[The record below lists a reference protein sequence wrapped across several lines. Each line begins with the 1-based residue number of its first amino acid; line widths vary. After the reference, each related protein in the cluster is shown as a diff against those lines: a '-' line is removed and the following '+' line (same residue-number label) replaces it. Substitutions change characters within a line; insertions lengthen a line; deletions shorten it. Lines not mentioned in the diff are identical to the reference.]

1 MKKYIGYLLWVLG
14 FAIPFQSALLSTEEV
29 GNIKGLVS
37 FVVMMALVFAGYVLV
52 DSAPSAQHGESK
64 GH

>member
-29 GNIKGLVS
+29 GNVKGLVS
-37 FVVMMALVFAGYVLV
+37 FIVMMALVFAGYLLV
-52 DSAPSAQHGESK
+52 DSATAAQHGGGDS
-64 GH
+64 H